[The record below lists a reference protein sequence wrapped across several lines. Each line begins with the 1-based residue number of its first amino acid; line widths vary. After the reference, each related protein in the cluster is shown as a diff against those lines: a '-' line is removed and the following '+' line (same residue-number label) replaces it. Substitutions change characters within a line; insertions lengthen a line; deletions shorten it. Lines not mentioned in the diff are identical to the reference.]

1 MAISAKLLN
10 DGERV
15 VISTRIHVEEH
26 FGPLVVLVVLLAA
39 GVAVQVWLDE
49 PVVTMVVWALVA
61 LAIAGTQRRLNE
73 LLHGHHTASSRDEGA

>member
-15 VISTRIHVEEH
+15 VISTRTHVEEH

-49 PVVTMVVWALVA
+49 RVVTMVVWALVA
-61 LAIAGTQRRLNE
+61 LAIAETQRLNE